1 MAQILAKITEGT
13 LESIADAIRLKK
25 GGSNKYTLSEMPA
38 AIQSISTLS
47 SDTSGA
53 TATAGDILS
62 GKTAYVKGQKISG
75 TIPSKSAETFEPS
88 ISERVI
94 ASGQYL
100 SGNQIISPIT
110 AANVPSS
117 LKETKTVKSSV
128 TSATTGEEATIQ
140 PANGFLISS
149 VIVQPI
155 RVQDKTLSLAPG
167 DSSSL
172 SPDAGYDALSG
183 VSVTVR
189 SAVVSDLSADL
200 LEQKTVTAPIS
211 GNTVVSPTDN
221 SKVLTSVTVNA
232 PDMSAANANAN
243 EILSGKTAY
252 VGNQLVT
259 GTYVPSTGTNTS
271 DATATAS
278 DILSGKTAYVADGK
292 VTGTLSVIAYYS
304 GADFPADTLGNEND
318 LYFILEGVNITKTL
332 GKCTLSNSAN
342 RIGLNESYTTT
353 IIPSENYAVNSVTVT
368 MGGTDITST
377 AYVASGDTHTIT
389 IPNVTGEI
397 TIRVICITTL
407 DDAVGD
413 ISENNEIV
421 LSSSL
426 ASGNYTLYY
435 EDESNTKLSGW
446 GAIGTITQ

>member
-53 TATAGDILS
+53 TATAGD
-62 GKTAYVKGQKISG
+62 
-75 TIPSKSAETFEPS
+75 
-88 ISERVI
+88 
-94 ASGQYL
+94 
-100 SGNQIISPIT
+100 
-110 AANVPSS
+110 
-117 LKETKTVKSSV
+117 
-128 TSATTGEEATIQ
+128 
-140 PANGFLISS
+140 
-149 VIVQPI
+149 
-155 RVQDKTLSLAPG
+155 
-167 DSSSL
+167 
-172 SPDAGYDALSG
+172 
-183 VSVTVR
+183 
-189 SAVVSDLSADL
+189 
-200 LEQKTVTAPIS
+200 
-211 GNTVVSPTDN
+211 
-221 SKVLTSVTVNA
+221 
-232 PDMSAANANAN
+232 
-243 EILSGKTAY
+243 ILSGKTAY

-446 GAIGTITQ
+446 GAIGTITQQEGVYGKYTNNSKSQF